1 MTDGMD
7 RRLRWP
13 CTAPRAGDTFGVFG
27 SQRTTVSDVWVSSS
41 GRACPHPFGGFFQ
54 WKECPPEIG
63 GLLQWKACPG
73 GVVGLLQWKGLPGE
87 VWFASY
93 SAQLQRRYVH
103 LGSNRIPRRTYS
115 RTTHAAYSVP
125 CFTYAVWCSRM
136 SFPGAVACA
145 SSCAPG
151 LGLNVVLCGSHARKW
166 TSLPTSAGI
175 RTAQPEM
182 LTTRCRT

>member
-13 CTAPRAGDTFGVFG
+13 STAPRAGDTFGVFG
-27 SQRTTVSDVWVSSS
+27 SQLMKVSEVWVSSS
-41 GRACPHPFGGFFQ
+41 GRHARPRLGSLPMEGMPARDWGSLPVEGMPGRC
-54 WKECPPEIG
+54 W
-63 GLLQWKACPG
+63 GLF
-73 GVVGLLQWKGLPGE
+73 QWKGLQGE

-136 SFPGAVACA
+136 GFPGVVACA

-151 LGLNVVLCGSHARKW
+151 LGLSVVLCGSHARKW

-175 RTAQPEM
+175 RTAQPDM